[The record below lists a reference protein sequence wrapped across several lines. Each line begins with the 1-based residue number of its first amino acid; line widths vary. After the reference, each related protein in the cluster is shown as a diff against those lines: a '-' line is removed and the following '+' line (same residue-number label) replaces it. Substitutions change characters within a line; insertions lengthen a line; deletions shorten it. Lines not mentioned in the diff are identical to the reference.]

1 MSDYFNLI
9 VLLVED
15 TLLELAV
22 NRGRRFQALPE
33 FPGSSESARPRH
45 DGTDLSSCSARKL
58 SARVHGS
65 ICGFGDSWHWFCSM
79 LAEKDIGSVFL
90 VLM

>member
-9 VLLVED
+9 SGLDEHRLVE
-15 TLLELAV
+15 LGV
-22 NRGRRFQALPE
+22 NRGKRFWAFPE
-33 FPGSSESARPRH
+33 FPGSSEGTCPPH
-45 DGTDLSSCSARKL
+45 DGTNLSSCSTRRL
-58 SARVHGS
+58 SANVHKS
-65 ICGFGDSWHWFCSM
+65 ICGFGDSWLCFCSM